1 MENNEKPKTPA
12 AISRRKNEWKYAV
25 KRKRIRDFTF
35 RYSRA
40 PSFQAE
46 KELAKPLHYY
56 SKNPP
61 WNGYAFAPNKT
72 NNKGSRRYISKNYA
86 PQKNWNVHD
95 KQQIDDYENQV
106 EELFDFD

>member
-1 MENNEKPKTPA
+1 MENSEKPKTPA

-86 PQKNWNVHD
+86 PQKNWDTHD
-95 KQQIDDYENQV
+95 KRQIDDYENQV
-106 EELFDFD
+106 EELFDFN

>member
-1 MENNEKPKTPA
+1 MENNEKPKTA
-12 AISRRKNEWKYAV
+12 TVINRRKNEWKYAA
-25 KRKRIRDFTF
+25 KRRRIYNLNFC
-35 RYSRA
+35 S
-40 PSFQAE
+40 PSD
-46 KELAKPLHYY
+46 KPLHYY

-95 KQQIDDYENQV
+95 KQQIDNYENQL
-106 EELFDFD
+106 EELFDSN

>member
-1 MENNEKPKTPA
+1 MENNEKLKTNTTA
-12 AISRRKNEWKYAV
+12 NRRKNEWKYAV
-25 KRKRIRDFTF
+25 KRKRIYNLYF
-35 RYSRA
+35 YSC
-40 PSFQAE
+40 SD
-46 KELAKPLHYY
+46 KPLHYY

-95 KQQIDDYENQV
+95 KQQIDNYENQL
-106 EELFDFD
+106 EELFDSN

>member
-1 MENNEKPKTPA
+1 MENNEKPKTA
-12 AISRRKNEWKYAV
+12 TVINRRKNEWKYAV

-35 RYSRA
+35 RYNRA

-46 KELAKPLHYY
+46 KELDKPLHYY

-106 EELFDFD
+106 EELFDSN